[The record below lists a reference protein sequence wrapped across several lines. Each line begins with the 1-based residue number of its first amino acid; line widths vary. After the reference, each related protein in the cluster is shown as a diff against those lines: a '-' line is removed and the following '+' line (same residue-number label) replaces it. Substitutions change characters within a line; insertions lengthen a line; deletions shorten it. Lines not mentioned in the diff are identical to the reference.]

1 MTAPTLTIAPSAP
14 RVMTDAVAA
23 GGGNVVDL
31 ASGPDALVW
40 VDPSE
45 VDGLADALGSAP
57 SVQWVQLPFAG
68 IEAVAE
74 AGLLDDGRTWTSA
87 KGIYGPPCAEHA
99 LALALAGLRHLP
111 ERIDA
116 RSWGGQS
123 ATTLLGAD
131 VTILG
136 AGGIAS
142 ALVRLLTPFDT
153 RITVVRRQAEPVAG
167 TARTVTFDRLDEAL
181 GGALVVFLALAL
193 TPETEGIIAAPQL
206 RAMGREAW
214 LINVAR
220 GPHVVTDDLVDALR
234 AEAIAGAGLDVTEP
248 EPLPDGHPLWN
259 LDNCIITPHTANPLE
274 AALPLLAGRLQR
286 NVAHFAAGEDLEG
299 LVDAEAG
306 Y

>member
-45 VDGLADALGSAP
+45 VDGLADALGSTP

-259 LDNCIITPHTANPLE
+259 LDNCIITPHTANSLE